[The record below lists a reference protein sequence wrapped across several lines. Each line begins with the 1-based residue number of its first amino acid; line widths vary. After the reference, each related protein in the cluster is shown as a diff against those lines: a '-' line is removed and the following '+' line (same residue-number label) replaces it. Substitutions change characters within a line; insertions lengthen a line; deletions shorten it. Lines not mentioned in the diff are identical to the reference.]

1 VYLSS
6 KKNGKML
13 PPNSTRRKCKNLING
28 EPMNP
33 NICVKRWIYNEIR
46 DLWHHGSRNR
56 TYLWNHDSWVQAQF
70 VDLNLLYTDP
80 KRAIAQSQN
89 YESKDLWIERATY
102 IEISVLDVRFTDKSP
117 NLIGVQRSQK
127 AKESLRNRRF
137 YDSSDEFDDS
147 LNCGCG
153 DPQKDTNTDIRIQD
167 SVETQICGFKD
178 LRVHTYLYV
187 YTYIY
192 I

>member
-1 VYLSS
+1 
-6 KKNGKML
+6 M
-13 PPNSTRRKCKNLING
+13 
-28 EPMNP
+28 
-33 NICVKRWIYNEIR
+33 
-46 DLWHHGSRNR
+46 
-56 TYLWNHDSWVQAQF
+56 
-70 VDLNLLYTDP
+70 
-80 KRAIAQSQN
+80 
-89 YESKDLWIERATY
+89 
-102 IEISVLDVRFTDKSP
+102 RFTDKSP

-127 AKESLRNRRF
+127 AKESLRNRR
-137 YDSSDEFDDS
+137 SMIHQNEFDDS

-178 LRVHTYLYV
+178 LRVHIHLYV